1 MSLFLVTFVVMG
13 LAVFGMAVGV
23 LAGRSPIKGS
33 CGGLNTIPGIECACS
48 EPCEKRKQLLK
59 LAHTEK

>member
-1 MSLFLVTFVVMG
+1 MSLFIVTFIVMG

-23 LAGRSPIKGS
+23 IAGRNPIKGS

-48 EPCEKRKQLLK
+48 EPCEKRKQT
-59 LAHTEK
+59 LALGRAEK